1 MNILLIFFN
10 LFKPRNWL
18 ILLAI
23 IFNVFLCV
31 ICGYFIIEF
40 IDKNFA
46 VQYELYICLGIAAI
60 FILFEIILMTPVG
73 EWVLRLEYKMV
84 ELERN
89 EYTEPIYQIFDEVK
103 EKAIKRN
110 KFVSKKIKLYY
121 SDDESI
127 NAFALGSRTVCIYK
141 GLLNLPLNQIKG
153 ILAHEFG
160 HINYYDS
167 YISIIALHGNALFK
181 PLFKLVMLPFILIGC
196 LIDGFINALLKRNKN
211 NYFEL
216 VSALFRAIRD
226 IVIIIVD
233 LFTSLC
239 FIFRSKL
246 VEFRADAYSNLIDEK
261 ENLTEALT
269 TFLEYEGNKK
279 ANVFT
284 NLLSTHPRTE
294 KRIEKLNQLT

>member
-1 MNILLIFFN
+1 
-10 LFKPRNWL
+10 
-18 ILLAI
+18 
-23 IFNVFLCV
+23 
-31 ICGYFIIEF
+31 
-40 IDKNFA
+40 
-46 VQYELYICLGIAAI
+46 
-60 FILFEIILMTPVG
+60 MTPVG
-73 EWVLRLEYKMV
+73 EWFLRLEYKMV

-103 EKAIKRN
+103 EKAIKHN
-110 KFVSKKIKLYY
+110 KYISKKIKLYY

-279 ANVFT
+279 VNVFT